1 MKGDL
6 YDQPTI
12 QCTNS
17 ERPNIMVETGA
28 LREECTPD
36 DAVMANHTA
45 CIPQPL
51 KRKGLL
57 LTKDMYIDQ

>member
-1 MKGDL
+1 
-6 YDQPTI
+6 
-12 QCTNS
+12 
-17 ERPNIMVETGA
+17 MVETGA